1 MIETLRPNIL
11 PDNRKVLYYILASGL
26 SISAIG
32 AAVKNPIMFVL
43 PLMILAVLPGLPIL
57 FHLFWHL
64 LVRIEIYPEKIAVID
79 YTGDSL
85 IRAHSHQEMH
95 FNDICYIYYACKEV
109 DLLVNLRNKLKKFK
123 IPAKETN
130 YTRQNLTAKYGVPDD
145 VIRKFEE
152 DSHKTLNDY
161 TATAVL
167 MKLEEI
173 YDKHNVSKK
182 IRKAIKKGLA
192 IDENFNLEYVQDAL
206 TSYPITKQEIEELSD
221 QFTEINVDI
230 LTPFLQ
236 TKADIVKYIKLQGTR
251 SDFSVKM
258 NCTLVISNADGTQKL
273 YLMHFFAMS
282 IKDWRRLINEIN
294 IRKPGIKYLMTKTDL
309 AHLLGK

>member
-1 MIETLRPNIL
+1 MIETLRPHIL
-11 PDNRKVLYYILASGL
+11 PDNRKVLYYLLAVGL

-32 AAVKNPIMFVL
+32 AAIKNPVMIAL
-43 PLMILAVLPGLPIL
+43 PLIMLAVLPGLPIL
-57 FHLFWHL
+57 FHLIWHL
-64 LVRIEIYPEKIAVID
+64 LVRIEIHPEKIAVID
-79 YTGDSL
+79 YAGDR
-85 IRAHSHQEMH
+85 IVRAHSHQEMH
-95 FNDICYIYYACKEV
+95 FNDICYIYYARKEV
-109 DLLVNLRNKLKKFK
+109 DLLVNLRSKLRKFK

-145 VIRKFEE
+145 VICKFEE
-152 DSHKTLNDY
+152 DSHKTLTDY

-182 IRKAIKKGLA
+182 TRQAIKKGLA

-230 LTPFLQ
+230 LKPFLQ
-236 TKADIVKYIKLQGTR
+236 TKADIVKYTKIQGTR
-251 SDFSVKM
+251 SDYGVKM

-273 YLMHFFAMS
+273 YLIHFHDLS
-282 IKDWRRLINEIN
+282 QKDWRRLINEIN
-294 IRKPGIKYLMTKTDL
+294 IRKPGIKYLMTKKDL
-309 AHLLGK
+309 AHLLKK